1 LITTVSFVSLQAA
14 IALFDKAI
22 AADPQNPVAH
32 LNKAVCTLQLTNDV
46 HGAIAQLEKA
56 VKVDPSF
63 GAAITQLGQVHASS
77 ISTSNSCAGVMHVVI
92 ALDATSTLSMHGS
105 FLYMRFCVVAATL

>member
-1 LITTVSFVSLQAA
+1 VQAA

-63 GAAITQLGQVHASS
+63 GAAITQLGQVRVTL
-77 ISTSNSCAGVMHVVI
+77 IDLTSFAG
-92 ALDATSTLSMHGS
+92 L
-105 FLYMRFCVVAATL
+105 

>member
-1 LITTVSFVSLQAA
+1 VQAA

-46 HGAIAQLEKA
+46 HGAVEQLEKA

-63 GAAITQLGQVHASS
+63 GAAITQLGQV
-77 ISTSNSCAGVMHVVI
+77 
-92 ALDATSTLSMHGS
+92 
-105 FLYMRFCVVAATL
+105 CVLLQPILQGLFTYFKYLQFDD